1 MKRLF
6 LGLFLLTTT
15 AMSAA
20 AGDYK
25 YLAIETS
32 DGTVRTVSV
41 EQLKVTFSDGCL
53 VASSADGQTQVTLT
67 DLKKMYF
74 TNDAAT
80 AIGTITADE
89 ATSLIADGAVY
100 NLQGMRISNPS
111 AMPKGTYII
120 VKNGQPKKVQ
130 LK

>member
-6 LGLFLLTTT
+6 LGLFLLITTL
-15 AMSAA
+15 AAA

>member
-6 LGLFLLTTT
+6 LGLFLLITTL
-15 AMSAA
+15 AA
-20 AGDYK
+20 HAGDYK

-74 TNDAAT
+74 TD
-80 AIGTITADE
+80 
-89 ATSLIADGAVY
+89 
-100 NLQGMRISNPS
+100 
-111 AMPKGTYII
+111 
-120 VKNGQPKKVQ
+120 
-130 LK
+130 

>member
-6 LGLFLLTTT
+6 LGLFLLITTL
-15 AMSAA
+15 AA
-20 AGDYK
+20 HAGDYK

-53 VASSADGQTQVTLT
+53 VASSADGQTHVTLT

>member
-1 MKRLF
+1 
-6 LGLFLLTTT
+6 
-15 AMSAA
+15 
-20 AGDYK
+20 
-25 YLAIETS
+25 
-32 DGTVRTVSV
+32 
-41 EQLKVTFSDGCL
+41 
-53 VASSADGQTQVTLT
+53 
-67 DLKKMYF
+67 MYF

-111 AMPKGTYII
+111 AIMPKGTYII

>member
-1 MKRLF
+1 LQKF
-6 LGLFLLTTT
+6 E
-15 AMSAA
+15 
-20 AGDYK
+20 
-25 YLAIETS
+25 AISHE
-32 DGTVRTVSV
+32 
-41 EQLKVTFSDGCL
+41 F
-53 VASSADGQTQVTLT
+53 
-67 DLKKMYF
+67 F